1 MFPAGNKANC
11 LLSVNHY
18 AKTIHSSSILPFFN
32 IYAYSTTGWKMS
44 KYWVISGPYFP
55 VFGLNTGKYG
65 PEITRCL
72 HTFYVVITSCYV
84 SEKFQK
90 GKKYNCPLSCEI
102 DSYSPGTMSRAL
114 FPSREYSKYMSSVL
128 QNHSHVKKI
137 VEDVADDVRFSR

>member
-1 MFPAGNKANC
+1 MNK
-11 LLSVNHY
+11 LML
-18 AKTIHSSSILPFFN
+18 IREI
-32 IYAYSTTGWKMS
+32 STAWKVS
-44 KYWVISGPYFP
+44 KYGVISSPYFP

>member
-1 MFPAGNKANC
+1 MVFHSHICCRYVQVWFVVLSKESTVWKA
-11 LLSVNHY
+11 
-18 AKTIHSSSILPFFN
+18 P
-32 IYAYSTTGWKMS
+32 
-44 KYWVISGPYFP
+44 KYGVISGPYFP
-55 VFGLNTGKYG
+55 VFGLNKGKYR
-65 PEITRCL
+65 PEVTRYL
-72 HTFYVVITSCYV
+72 HTFHVVITSCYV

-114 FPSREYSKYMSSVL
+114 FPSREYSRYMSSVL